1 VNKEDNEISDIYKG
15 YYDEIQKAILRRI
28 DLLEQQMKKSVM
40 QKYKYLRGADYY
52 NFFYTPGSIESLDYF
67 IRNGWI
73 VINMINDEKA
83 KTASVLLQKNGDEER
98 YCLHSGAELDD

>member
-1 VNKEDNEISDIYKG
+1 MNKEDNEISDIYKG
-15 YYDEIQKAILRRI
+15 YYDEIQKALLRRI

-83 KTASVLLQKNGDEER
+83 KTASVLLQKNGDEKR
-98 YCLHSGAELDD
+98 YCLHSGVELDD